1 MINKEATITIVV
13 ILQLMITSGVFILVV
28 TGTDMMIPITQ
39 LIMKHLPALYYRI
52 NLDLKTGMVENV
64 LI

>member
-1 MINKEATITIVV
+1 MINKEATIKIAV
-13 ILQLMITSGVFILVV
+13 ILQLMITSGVFIIVV
-28 TGTDMMIPITQ
+28 TEIGMMIPITQ
-39 LIMKHLPALYYRI
+39 LIMKHLPALYYHI